1 MYCDLGKVS
10 EGGRFKKNKT
20 RRAMPVHGG
29 LPGTVSRAK
38 AKQEEASPRNLIHVF
53 SEEPPVLLATS
64 TSYLRTSTERYT
76 ATMSCPALLPKVVVV
91 VLVVVVVVAVV
102 VVVVVINN
110 NNNNII
116 SSLLSGPSEGPFSEV
131 CFRADAPWAPFRRLG
146 EWMAPPGKDDLEVLH
161 YP

>member
-1 MYCDLGKVS
+1 
-10 EGGRFKKNKT
+10 
-20 RRAMPVHGG
+20 MPVHGG

-38 AKQEEASPRNLIHVF
+38 AKQEEASPQSHSCF

-91 VLVVVVVVAVV
+91 ALVVVAV

>member
-10 EGGRFKKNKT
+10 EGGRFKKTK
-20 RRAMPVHGG
+20 PGG
-29 LPGTVSRAK
+29 PCQYMEGCQGQYQEPKPSRK
-38 AKQEEASPRNLIHVF
+38 KRVRNLIHVF

-91 VLVVVVVVAVV
+91 VLV